1 MNYYELVQLAD
12 KINISVSHLISNN
25 DTVYEDEY
33 VLKKLREIQINAELL
48 KDKLLQLNVNNVI
61 IAADEVEEWLEDLQ

>member
-1 MNYYELVQLAD
+1 MMNYYELVQLAD

-61 IAADEVEEWLEDLQ
+61 IAADEVEE

>member
-1 MNYYELVQLAD
+1 MNYYELVQLSD
-12 KINISVSHLISNN
+12 RINVSVSHLISNN
-25 DTVYEDEY
+25 DTVYEDQY

-61 IAADEVEEWLEDLQ
+61 IAADEVEE

>member
-1 MNYYELVQLAD
+1 MNYYELVQLAS
-12 KINISVSHLISNN
+12 KINDSVSHLISNN
-25 DTVYEDEY
+25 DTVYEDQY

-61 IAADEVEEWLEDLQ
+61 IAADEVEE

>member
-1 MNYYELVQLAD
+1 MNYYELVQLAG
-12 KINISVSHLISNN
+12 KINESVNLLIDHN
-25 DTVYEDEY
+25 TAYEYEY

-61 IAADEVEEWLEDLQ
+61 IAADEVEE

>member
-1 MNYYELVQLAD
+1 MMNYYELVQLAD
-12 KINISVSHLISNN
+12 RINVSVSHLISNN

-61 IAADEVEEWLEDLQ
+61 IAADEVEE

>member
-12 KINISVSHLISNN
+12 RINVSVSHLISNN

-61 IAADEVEEWLEDLQ
+61 IAADEVEE

>member
-12 KINISVSHLISNN
+12 KINVSVSHLIESLD
-25 DTVYEDEY
+25 DTIKYTDLNQY
-33 VLKKLREIQINAELL
+33 TLKKLREIQINAELL

-61 IAADEVEEWLEDLQ
+61 IAADEVKE

>member
-1 MNYYELVQLAD
+1 MMNYYELVQLAD
-12 KINISVSHLISNN
+12 RINVSVSHLISNN

-61 IAADEVEEWLEDLQ
+61 IAADEVKE

>member
-61 IAADEVEEWLEDLQ
+61 IAADEVEE

>member
-12 KINISVSHLISNN
+12 KIHISVSHLISNN

-61 IAADEVEEWLEDLQ
+61 IAADEVEE

>member
-12 KINISVSHLISNN
+12 KINVSVSHLIESLD
-25 DTVYEDEY
+25 DTIKYTDLNQY
-33 VLKKLREIQINAELL
+33 TLKKLREIQINAELL

-61 IAADEVEEWLEDLQ
+61 IAADEVEE

>member
-61 IAADEVEEWLEDLQ
+61 IAADEVKE